1 LIPKYLIEEVS
12 LLVDII
18 HKQLLFLLGVVHEGQ
33 RLNHLEEEAL
43 VDQELLPFVCVE
55 HLLGVG

>member
-1 LIPKYLIEEVS
+1 
-12 LLVDII
+12 VDII

-43 VDQELLPFVCVE
+43 VDQELLPFVCVK